1 MRTTGEP
8 IHIQLL
14 GQVRAWRGDEEVV
27 LGPPK
32 QRAVLGLL
40 ASRAND
46 VVRLEHI
53 IDAVWGSDVPQT
65 AANGVHTY
73 VAGLRRALEPGRGR
87 RGINSLLASASGGYC
102 LTLDPDAVDVTLFA
116 RRHAQAR
123 RARAEAEAERAL
135 GLYED
140 ALGLWHGAAYS
151 GVPGPFAV
159 TERARLQDLRLT
171 AVEEWAWDMLEI
183 GRHAEAVTDL
193 SAAVTE
199 EPLREKLRWL
209 LMLALYRCDRQAH
222 ALTVYTET
230 RRLLQREL
238 GIEPGAELRNLHQQ
252 ILNGRPPVSPVAQA
266 PVQAALSDTGAVPL
280 AETPRP
286 AQLPPLARGFVGR
299 TTELAQL
306 NRLLAEDGPQRGRSA
321 VVAVVDGLAGV
332 GKTAFALELAH
343 RLRSRFPDGQLF
355 VDLRG
360 TSLQGKPLT
369 AGDALAQLLS
379 SLGVDDTRIPA
390 DPASRATLYRS
401 LVHDRRMLVV
411 LDDALSADQ
420 LRPLIPGGSSCVLA
434 TSRHR
439 LSGLAVR
446 DGAHLIDM
454 TPLAEHDSVEL
465 LTYLGGDT
473 LRREPAAVARL
484 ARMCGGLPLA
494 LRGAAEALVAR
505 CDVPLAALIERYTDE
520 GALLDRLTVENDASA
535 SVRTVFEASYLALP
549 AEAARMFRYLGLY
562 SGSGSP
568 ITVQVAATL
577 AGTSRTTTRRLLDL
591 LVDNHLL
598 EEETRDRY
606 RFHDLIGLYA
616 AECAEREPL
625 ANREL
630 ALSRLLRP
638 EQVFGR
644 SRTVALGEED
654 WAPHATA
661 S

>member
-1 MRTTGEP
+1 MSTGDP
-8 IHIQLL
+8 LHIQLL
-14 GQVRAWRGDEEVV
+14 GQIRVWRGEEEVG

-53 IDAVWGSDVPQT
+53 IDAVWGSDIPQT

-73 VAGLRRALEPGRGR
+73 VAGLRRALEPCRGR
-87 RGINSLLASASGGYC
+87 RGDSSLLVSASGGYC
-102 LTLDPDAVDVTLFA
+102 LTLDPDAVDVTRFA
-116 RRHAQAR
+116 RWHAQAR
-123 RARAEAEAERAL
+123 RAHAEDEAERAIR
-135 GLYED
+135 LYED
-140 ALGLWHGAAYS
+140 ALTLWHGEAFS
-151 GVPGPFAV
+151 GVPGPFAA

-171 AVEEWAWDMLEI
+171 AVEEWAWNMLET
-183 GRHAEAVTDL
+183 GRHAEAVTDV

-209 LMLALYRCDRQAH
+209 LMLTLYRCDRQAH
-222 ALTVYTET
+222 ALAVYAET

-238 GIEPGAELRNLHQQ
+238 GIEPGVELRNLHQQ
-252 ILNGRPPVSPVAQA
+252 ILNGRPPAPPRAQRSA
-266 PVQAALSDTGAVPL
+266 GAHSDNGVVTLLEA
-280 AETPRP
+280 PRP

-299 TTELAQL
+299 TAELDQL
-306 NRLLAEDGPQRGRSA
+306 DWMLGEDSPQGGGT

-343 RLRSRFPDGQLF
+343 RLRTRFPDGQMF
-355 VDLRG
+355 VDLCG
-360 TSLQGKPLT
+360 TSLQSTPLT
-369 AGDALAQLLS
+369 PADALAQLLT

-401 LVHDRRMLVV
+401 LMHDRRMLVV

-439 LSGLAVR
+439 FSGLAVR
-446 DGAHLIDM
+446 DGAHLIGLA
-454 TPLAEHDSVEL
+454 PLAERESVEL
-465 LTYLGGDT
+465 LTRLGGDT
-473 LRREPAAVARL
+473 LHGEPAAVARL

-494 LRGAAEALVAR
+494 LRGAAEALIER
-505 CDVPLAALIERYTDE
+505 GDVPLAGLIERYSDE
-520 GALLDRLTVENDASA
+520 RALLDHLTVEDDASA

-562 SGSGSP
+562 SGSGNP

-577 AGTSRTTTRRLLDL
+577 AGTSRTTARYLLDL

-598 EEETRDRY
+598 EEESRDQY
-606 RFHDLIGLYA
+606 RFHGLIGLYA
-616 AECAEREPL
+616 AECTEREPL

-638 EQVFGR
+638 EQVFGLP
-644 SRTVALGEED
+644 STTALEGK